1 MANIFL
7 KTRKAILNTSGYE
20 ECCGCA
26 WMLQWQKLFTKPG
39 TLQIQ
44 EFRLHIQASYP
55 LYQYPAV
62 FCHCQKTDQQ
72 PKTKPAYLITSSWP
86 PSDWY
91 FSFLPRYSTTGRTR
105 SHVDELL
112 IQQQLK
118 GKCVLS
124 YKSTLLVKKN
134 EKTIYYQLP
143 PTLKKLKMA
152 SSVIT
157 FLGFVPQS
165 LFLFLLNV
173 IWKKDVFKHFTATIN
188 MKLCSCEKSVA

>member
-1 MANIFL
+1 MCMDATMAKVIHKARHSANPGISTSYSGKLSIVPISCCVLPLPENRSAAKNQTCIPDYFLLTSVWLIFFISASL
-7 KTRKAILNTSGYE
+7 LNHRKN
-20 ECCGCA
+20 
-26 WMLQWQKLFTKPG
+26 K
-39 TLQIQ
+39 
-44 EFRLHIQASYP
+44 
-55 LYQYPAV
+55 
-62 FCHCQKTDQQ
+62 
-72 PKTKPAYLITSSWP
+72 ITCW
-86 PSDWY
+86 WTA
-91 FSFLPRYSTTGRTR
+91 YSTAVKR
-105 SHVDELL
+105 EM
-112 IQQQLK
+112 
-118 GKCVLS
+118 CLS

-157 FLGFVPQS
+157 FLSFVPQS